1 MVWPAFDLCGERLIA
16 TTCPSLCFGLTPYD
30 KRCDLCKEQ
39 AMTDQQKDI
48 DHLVVMLRDEM
59 DQLKQLSET
68 AKDSRA
74 PVTLDQQSVGRLSR
88 MDAMQQQSMEL
99 ATEERRQYRLAAL
112 AAALR
117 RVKSGD
123 YGYCLKCDDKIA
135 AGRLAVDPA
144 VTLCIDCA

>member
-1 MVWPAFDLCGERLIA
+1 
-16 TTCPSLCFGLTPYD
+16 
-30 KRCDLCKEQ
+30 
-39 AMTDQQKDI
+39 MTDENNDL
-48 DHLVVMLRDEM
+48 DHLATMIRSEM
-59 DQLKQLSET
+59 DQLKYLSET

-74 PVTLDQQSVGRLSR
+74 PVALDQQSVGRLSR

-99 ATEERRQYRLAAL
+99 ATEERRQRRLAAL

>member
-1 MVWPAFDLCGERLIA
+1 
-16 TTCPSLCFGLTPYD
+16 
-30 KRCDLCKEQ
+30 
-39 AMTDQQKDI
+39 MTDENNDL
-48 DHLVVMLRDEM
+48 DHLATMIRSEM
-59 DQLKQLSET
+59 DQLKYLSET

-74 PVTLDQQSVGRLSR
+74 PVALDQQSVGRLSR

-99 ATEERRQYRLAAL
+99 ATEERRQQRLAAL